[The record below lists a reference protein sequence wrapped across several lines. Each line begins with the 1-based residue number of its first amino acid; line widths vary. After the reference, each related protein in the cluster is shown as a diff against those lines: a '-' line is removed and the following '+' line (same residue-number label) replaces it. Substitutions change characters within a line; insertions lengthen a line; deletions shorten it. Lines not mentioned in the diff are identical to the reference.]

1 MKISA
6 VKCAKFLCAVSL
18 VVVSVHVLQLDHA
31 RASDGLVTD
40 IATWR
45 HGIRHAVWSAASGA
59 DNTASFTQAGYNED
73 WAELLRLLGL
83 APCNILD
90 IGANDGDT
98 TLNLA
103 LAAAGGT
110 VLAFEMGPQV
120 ELLNYNVR

>member
-1 MKISA
+1 MKA
-6 VKCAKFLCAVSL
+6 L
-18 VVVSVHVLQLDHA
+18 VVAIDQEEAFVGAFSVITNLRMDL
-31 RASDGLVTD
+31 RFNLC
-40 IATWR
+40 WR

-59 DNTASFTQAGYNED
+59 DNTASFTPAGYNED
-73 WAELLRLLGL
+73 WALLLRLLGL
-83 APCNILD
+83 GPCNIID

-120 ELLNYNVR
+120 ELLQYNVR

>member
-1 MKISA
+1 MDLR
-6 VKCAKFLCAVSL
+6 FNLC
-18 VVVSVHVLQLDHA
+18 
-31 RASDGLVTD
+31 
-40 IATWR
+40 WR

-73 WAELLRLLGL
+73 WARLLRLLGL
-83 APCNILD
+83 GPCNIID

-120 ELLNYNVR
+120 ELLQYNVR

>member
-1 MKISA
+1 MKEVVAAFNQEKALVGAFFMIT
-6 VKCAKFLCAVSL
+6 SL
-18 VVVSVHVLQLDHA
+18 WMDLRFNLY
-31 RASDGLVTD
+31 
-40 IATWR
+40 WR

-59 DNTASFTQAGYNED
+59 DNTASFTEAGYNED
-73 WAELLRLLGL
+73 WAALLRLLQLG
-83 APCNILD
+83 PCNILD

-120 ELLNYNVR
+120 ELLQYNVR